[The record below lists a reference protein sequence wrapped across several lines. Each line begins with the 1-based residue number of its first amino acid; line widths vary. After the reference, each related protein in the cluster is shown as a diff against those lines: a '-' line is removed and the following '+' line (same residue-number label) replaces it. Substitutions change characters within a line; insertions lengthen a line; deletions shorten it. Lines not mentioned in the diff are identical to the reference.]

1 MRGSCRRWIA
11 VGWVAACGFWLAGCP
26 GRSAD
31 RPGPSVAPAASTA
44 GQHPSPQSPA
54 KVTLRTLD
62 EVKFAE
68 LLSQYRGK
76 VVLIDFWAMWCPSC
90 KELFPHAVQL
100 HRELAGR
107 GLAVISVSLDD
118 AENQQAAYE
127 FLVSHQATFDNFI
140 ASRGASAKAFE
151 LLGIEGGGLPHLKL
165 FDRSGKLRKTLP
177 EPFSALEAAE
187 IDQAVRQLLAEPG
200 GSG

>member
-1 MRGSCRRWIA
+1 MGWSCRRWIA

-31 RPGPSVAPAASTA
+31 RPGSSVAPAASTA
-44 GQHPSPQSPA
+44 GHHPSPQSAA
-54 KVTLRTLD
+54 KVTLQTLD
-62 EVKFAE
+62 EAKFAD
-68 LLSQYRGK
+68 LLGQYRGK
-76 VVLIDFWAMWCPSC
+76 VVLVDFWAMWCPSC
-90 KELFPHAVQL
+90 KELFPHTVQL
-100 HRELAGR
+100 YRELAGR

-187 IDQAVRQLLAEPG
+187 IDQAVRELLAEPG